1 MAESINRDIATSISA
16 AVKAD
21 NITSSGEVGASIQ
34 VLDSAGLLPTS
45 GVSAG
50 ERAFTSD
57 SNGYYIHNG
66 SGWFQIGLINTNPS
80 ITAVN
85 DSDGNAFAS
94 GFALSKTGTP
104 VRVTITA
111 TDPENVPIV
120 FSVVSD
126 AGFDSMAT
134 VSQDGQVFT
143 ITPMSEDSAV
153 TKSGNLT
160 FRASDGVNV
169 ATAVREFTLTF
180 IVEASKST
188 RLHLKSVG
196 NDKTNT
202 TFTDSSTHSHTSTKY
217 GDVYNQFYTP
227 HHPGGYSVGFDGNG
241 DRITCGSTRTVPS
254 TAFTVTA
261 WVYFR
266 DTTPCAVWGQGTSGN
281 VGRTGIGIN
290 NSSTSWFAQIGGT
303 NVGSGTYV
311 PRANQW
317 YYTDLQWD
325 GSTLK
330 FFVDGLLI
338 GSGSTSQAPE
348 NTTMTIGNLADAWS
362 TNYPL
367 NGFVRDVKVVS
378 GTPAGSS
385 TVPTVAA
392 TVTTGT
398 QLLACNLPYIKD
410 ASSNN
415 VTLTQSG
422 NPTMRRFA
430 PFDFTASPSSDGSS
444 AYFDG
449 TASGL
454 ATGDYLAF
462 AETADN
468 AFTFGTGDLTVEA
481 WVYPTSAP
489 GVYQTLIS
497 TAEPTDFQ
505 GIWFGISDTNNLH
518 VIGGNG
524 SSWTL
529 NALSGG
535 YIPAKQWT
543 HVAYV
548 RSGNTHTSY
557 VNGVQADTETNSVS
571 YGNTNNAIVIG
582 GRQDTG
588 SNTQYFPGF
597 MSDVRVV
604 KGTAVYTSNFT
615 PPTAPLTAIT
625 NTSLLTCN
633 DAPDIYDTSGTN
645 RVLLTNSA
653 TNTTG
658 TENQYGSSVDLGATD
673 TVYFYTPDG
682 EDFQDL
688 DDFTVEFWMHLDGS
702 NVSYPYPFILRDDSN
717 TTGPRLQIR
726 FGDSGYGYHLQFQIN
741 GSGSTNVWNVN
752 LTQSNFTGTIKHLAV
767 SRKNGYI
774 GVWVNGTRYNVAT
787 GVDPTSFTQN
797 YINYNSTITNLD
809 RMNLGGSTFNGQI
822 EDFRLTV
829 GEQARY
835 PYQMLRKNFESD
847 SNTKLLTGIGDTIV
861 DSGPDTQTITT
872 SGAVVSD
879 FGPAPGMKSIFF
891 DGSNDYLRCDA
902 ALDSFTSTSS
912 TFTLEA
918 WVYWLTAPSGFET
931 VFGVNRA
938 SGGTNQVLLGQKNSA
953 WIGVWDNGSDL
964 VGRSFNTHQWYH
976 VAVQYNSSSNF
987 EFWVNGGRTGLISN
1001 DTTGTA
1007 LSACTF
1013 LVGTE
1018 ADASNAGSL
1027 GNYFNG
1033 YMSNIRV
1040 SSGARYGHNFTAPTS
1055 ALEG

>member
-1 MAESINRDIATSISA
+1 MAESINRDIATSVSA

-21 NITSSGEVGASIQ
+21 NITSSGEVSASIQ

-45 GVSAG
+45 GVTAG

-85 DSDGNAFAS
+85 DSDGNALAT

-153 TKSGNLT
+153 TTSGSLT

-169 ATAVREFTLTF
+169 ATAVREFTLVFT
-180 IVEASKST
+180 VEAAKST
-188 RLHLKSVG
+188 RAHLKSVG

-202 TFTDSSTHSHTSTKY
+202 TFTDNSSNSFTVTKT
-217 GDVYNQFYTP
+217 GNASNQFFTP
-227 HHPGGYSVGFDGNG
+227 YHPGGYSVGFDGNG
-241 DRITCGSTRTVPS
+241 DYITCGSTRTIPT

-266 DTTPCAVWGQGTSGN
+266 DTTQGAVWGQGTSGSA
-281 VGRTGIGIN
+281 GRTAVGLGA
-290 NSSTSWFAQIGGT
+290 SQTWFAQIGST
-303 NVGSGTYV
+303 NVGGGVS
-311 PRANQW
+311 PEANRW
-317 YYTDLQWD
+317 YFTELQWD
-325 GSTLK
+325 GSTLR
-330 FFVDGLLI
+330 FFVDGLQL
-338 GSGSTSQAPE
+338 GSGSESNSPD
-348 NTTMTIGNLADAWS
+348 NTTLKIGDLGSAWS

-378 GTPAGSS
+378 GTPTGSS
-385 TVPTVAA
+385 TVPTVPA

-422 NPTMRRFA
+422 NPTMRRFT
-430 PFDFTASPSSDGSS
+430 PFDFGASPSSDGSS
-444 AYFDG
+444 VYFDG
-449 TASGL
+449 T
-454 ATGDYLAF
+454 GDYLTVAHN
-462 AETADN
+462 TALELQSSE
-468 AFTFGTGDLTVEA
+468 FTLEC
-481 WVYPTSAP
+481 WCYPTSTTNATII
-489 GVYQTLIS
+489 GKRSAAGNYGGHSIYWASSKFGALIDTDTS
-497 TAEPTDFQ
+497 TPWAVALLTTETFQ
-505 GIWFGISDTNNLH
+505 IGQWYHLAFTRNGNNCYL
-518 VIGGNG
+518 
-524 SSWTL
+524 
-529 NALSGG
+529 
-535 YIPAKQWT
+535 
-543 HVAYV
+543 
-548 RSGNTHTSY
+548 Y
-557 VNGVQADTETNSVS
+557 VNGVQKDSTSFTGTANANSSTLFAIGAIGNGDQPFTGFVS
-571 YGNTNNAIVIG
+571 DA
-582 GRQDTG
+582 RL
-588 SNTQYFPGF
+588 
-597 MSDVRVV
+597 V
-604 KGTAVYTSNFT
+604 KGTAVYTSAFT

-658 TENQYGSSVDLGATD
+658 TENQYGSSVDLGAAD
-673 TVYFYTPDG
+673 TVVFYMPDG

-688 DDFTVEFWMHLDGS
+688 TDFSAEFWMHLDAS
-702 NVSYPYPFILRDDSN
+702 NISYPYALILRDDSN

-726 FGDSGYGYHLQFQIN
+726 FGDSGFGYHLQFQIN
-741 GSGSTNVWNVN
+741 GTGSTNVWNVN

-787 GVDPTSFTQN
+787 GVDPTSYTQN
-797 YINYNSTITNLD
+797 YINYNSTITNLN

-822 EDFRLTV
+822 EDYRLTV

-835 PYQMLRKNFESD
+835 PHQVLRKNFVSD

-872 SGAVVSD
+872 NGAVVSN

-902 ALDSFTSTSS
+902 ALDSFTSTSA
-912 TFTLEA
+912 TWTLEA
-918 WVYWLTAPSGFET
+918 WVYWLSAPSGFEA
-931 VFGVNRA
+931 VIGVNRA
-938 SGGTNQVLLGQKNSA
+938 SNGTNQVLLGQKNSA

-964 VGRSFNTHQWYH
+964 VGRSFVTHKWYH
-976 VAVQYNSSSNF
+976 VAVQYNSSGNF
-987 EFWVNGGRTGLISN
+987 EFWVNGGRTGLRAN
-1001 DTTGTA
+1001 DPTSTA
-1007 LSACTF
+1007 LSACVF

-1018 ADASNAGSL
+1018 ADSSNAGSL

>member
-1 MAESINRDIATSISA
+1 MAESINRDIATSVSA

-21 NITSSGEVGASIQ
+21 NITSTGEVSASIQ

-45 GVSAG
+45 GVTAG

-66 SGWFQIGLINTNPS
+66 SGWFKIGLINTNPS

-85 DSDGNAFAS
+85 DSDGNALAT

-153 TKSGNLT
+153 TTSGSLT

-169 ATAVREFTLTF
+169 ATAVRQFTLTF

-202 TFTDSSTHSHTSTKY
+202 TFTDNSTNSHTITANGNVS
-217 GDVYNQFYTP
+217 NQFFTP
-227 HHPGGYSVGFDGNG
+227 YHPGGYSVGFDGNG

-266 DTTPCAVWGQGTSGN
+266 DVTPGAVWGQGTSGN

-303 NVGSGTYV
+303 NVGAGTYV

-367 NGFVRDVKVVS
+367 NGFIRDVKVVS

-385 TVPTVAA
+385 TVPTTAA

-422 NPTMRRFA
+422 NPTMRRFT
-430 PFDFTASPSSDGSS
+430 PFDFAATPSSDGSS
-444 AYFDG
+444 VYFDG
-449 TASGL
+449 NQ
-454 ATGDYLAF
+454 DYLTIPHDSGF
-462 AETADN
+462 D
-468 AFTFGTGDLTVEA
+468 FGTGDFTVEG
-481 WVYPTSAP
+481 WWYPTGGPAVNSGASNRSTIIGTYNNGAGGFGIQYRYDTSEFSVFFGDSAKITP
-489 GVYQTLIS
+489 SYTVVLKNWYHFAVVRNSGTLTFYINGASIGSTSDSTNFTYTSQLWIGRINS
-497 TAEPTDFQ
+497 TAGSGTITQEVQ
-505 GIWFGISDTNNLH
+505 GFLSD
-518 VIGGNG
+518 IR
-524 SSWTL
+524 
-529 NALSGG
+529 
-535 YIPAKQWT
+535 I
-543 HVAYV
+543 
-548 RSGNTHTSY
+548 
-557 VNGVQADTETNSVS
+557 
-571 YGNTNNAIVIG
+571 
-582 GRQDTG
+582 
-588 SNTQYFPGF
+588 
-597 MSDVRVV
+597 V
-604 KGTAVYTSNFT
+604 KGTAVYTSAFT
-615 PPTAPLTAIT
+615 PPTSPLSAIT
-625 NTSLLTCN
+625 NTSILTCN

-645 RVLLTNSA
+645 RVALFGNT

-658 TENQYGSSVDLGATD
+658 TENKYGSSVDFDGSGD
-673 TVYFYTPDG
+673 YVQFFMPDG

-688 DDFTVEFWMHLDGS
+688 DDFSFEVWCHLDA
-702 NVSYPYPFILRDDSN
+702 NNLTYPFPLVLRDNSN
-717 TTGPRLQIR
+717 TGGPRINIR
-726 FGDSGYGYHLQFQIN
+726 FGDSGFGYHLQVEIN
-741 GSGSTNVWNVN
+741 GTGSSNVWNVN
-752 LTQSNFTGTIKHLAV
+752 LTQSNFTGQIKHIAV
-767 SRKNGYI
+767 SRKNGYTGI
-774 GVWVNGTRYNVAT
+774 WVNGTRYNVAT
-787 GVDPTSFTQN
+787 GVDPTSYTQN
-797 YINYNSTITNLD
+797 YINYNSTIGNLD
-809 RMNLGGSTFNGQI
+809 RFYSGSNLNGQL

-835 PYQMLRKNFESD
+835 PNQVLRKNFESD
-847 SNTKLLTGIGDTIV
+847 SNTKLLTGTGATIV

-872 SGAVVSD
+872 NGAVVSN

-902 ALDSFTSTSS
+902 ALDSFTSTSA
-912 TFTLEA
+912 TWTLEA
-918 WVYWLTAPSGFET
+918 WVYWLSAPSGFET

-938 SGGTNQVLLGQKNSA
+938 ANGTNQVLLGQKNSA

-964 VGRSFNTHQWYH
+964 VGRSFDTHQWYH

-987 EFWVNGGRTGLISN
+987 EFWVNGGRTGLRSN
-1001 DTTGTA
+1001 DTTGTS

-1013 LVGTE
+1013 LIGTE
-1018 ADASNAGSL
+1018 ADAANAGSL

-1040 SSGARYGHNFTAPTS
+1040 SSGTRYGHNFTAPTS